1 MKIRFI
7 PAGVALTAGSV
18 TCLICLLRNYD
29 VLYSLE
35 ALLITLLVFSYI
47 GFKVQKIIM
56 NVMHEQRLQEE
67 EAIRMAEWQESERLR
82 KIEMEKKMAEEEEET
97 ETEIETETGD
107 EELK

>member
-1 MKIRFI
+1 
-7 PAGVALTAGSV
+7 
-18 TCLICLLRNYD
+18 
-29 VLYSLE
+29 
-35 ALLITLLVFSYI
+35 
-47 GFKVQKIIM
+47 M

>member
-7 PAGVALTAGSV
+7 PAGIALTASSV
-18 TCLICLLRNYD
+18 TCLICLLKNYD

-82 KIEMEKKMAEEEEET
+82 KIEMEKNMAEEEEES
-97 ETEIETETGD
+97 EIETGD
-107 EELK
+107 AELEIEN